1 MDLNGNYLPNGATVY
16 SSPIAGEQL
25 KVLKAS
31 KGLLCYLLVCN
42 TTASKI
48 YVHVYDHAS
57 AASGSPIMPPIPV
70 PANDAAQVPVLG
82 VIGAIPFSTGCVVAA
97 STAQASYAAA
107 GANALQV
114 LAVTK

>member
-1 MDLNGNYLPNGATVY
+1 MDLNGTWLPNGATVY

-25 KVLKAS
+25 KALKAT
-31 KGLLCYLLVCN
+31 KGVLHYLMVMN

-70 PANDAAQVPVLG
+70 PANDAAQVPF
-82 VIGAIPFSTGCVVAA
+82 IGALPFTNGCVVAA

-114 LAVTK
+114 LAITK